1 MEKNNVSWLKE
12 DEQVINNIP
21 APADPDQ
28 LEQWQETPG
37 DGKILVKKRGYAK
50 GKYKKQITL
59 SQELKSRLDDKIIG
73 SQVVAINVLLDYA
86 LDQLEKNQKN
96 LEV

>member
-1 MEKNNVSWLKE
+1 MEMEKNNVDWLKE
-12 DEQVINNIP
+12 DEVKNNIS
-21 APADPDQ
+21 DPE

-37 DGKILVKKRGYAK
+37 DGKVLVKKRGYAK
-50 GKYKKQITL
+50 GKYRKQITL

-86 LDQLEKNQKN
+86 LDQLEKNKKN